1 MKRKKK
7 YMMPS
12 FNGTIHDITYNIIGF
27 FFFVYLI
34 ILIYSNHILEARG
47 NEHGTSKQYN

>member
-1 MKRKKK
+1 MG
-7 YMMPS
+7 PS
-12 FNGTIHDITYNIIGF
+12 MTLLIILLGV
-27 FFFVYLI
+27 FFVYLI

>member
-1 MKRKKK
+1 MG
-7 YMMPS
+7 PS
-12 FNGTIHDITYNIIGF
+12 MTLLIILLF
-27 FFFVYLI
+27 FCFFFVYLI